1 MELYIV
7 IAVVVFLLAFIFV
20 PPIRCRLGLHDYSP
34 VDPFDPVRVD
44 VCRWCG
50 KIDVKRDQ
58 KPLPPVMTTEATTR
72 QLTSREQAQYA
83 PFKKDMDAVTRRTE
97 QAVRPQRVVPFR
109 YDPTLDIAEH
119 TRRMGEIAADQAERD
134 FFNEWTRP
142 VPKDTHQ
149 DVCRNDSVS
158 TDNSSRSDS
167 CSSGSNDY

>member
-83 PFKKDMDAVTRRTE
+83 PFKKDLDAVTRRTE

-109 YDPTLDIAEH
+109 NDPTFDPAEH
-119 TRRMGEIAADQAERD
+119 LRRLSEIQVEERD
-134 FFNEWTRP
+134 VSYHWIAPSPTDDRR
-142 VPKDTHQ
+142 D
-149 DVCRNDSVS
+149 DCRNDTADYSS
-158 TDNSSRSDS
+158 TSSSS
-167 CSSGSNDY
+167 CSSGNDY